1 MNGQIDRSGARLQRQ
16 CDFAL
21 VQIRLVPAVVLT
33 TDDGMAQLD
42 VPRPYRTRWMISTS
56 SAAIV
61 ARAANAM
68 RRPSLSTAGLS
79 LSGTP

>member
-1 MNGQIDRSGARLQRQ
+1 MNGQLDRSGARVQRHR
-16 CDFAL
+16 DFAL
-21 VQIRLVPAVVLT
+21 IRIRQVPAVVLT

-56 SAAIV
+56 SAPIV
-61 ARAANAM
+61 ARAVKAM